1 VKTLYVAVLMG
12 IFLVDL
18 GLGLFAIFLNK
29 ASPFPP
35 GIVLLVFSVMFIAG
49 MVFFEKYGLN
59 TLSSIIVGALAG
71 FSLCFL
77 VVLFVGGLQFT
88 LGGGIS
94 IIGWNQV
101 LSAVAVSMIISIIML
116 RVLPYK
122 LQKYFQ

>member
-1 VKTLYVAVLMG
+1 MKTLSVAVLMG
-12 IFLVDL
+12 IFLVDM

-29 ASPFPP
+29 ESPFPP
-35 GIVLLVFSVMFIAG
+35 AIVLLVFSVMFIAG
-49 MVFFEKYGLN
+49 MVFFEKHGLN
-59 TLSSIIVGALAG
+59 TLNSIIGGALAG
-71 FSLCFL
+71 FGLCFV

-101 LSAVAVSMIISIIML
+101 ISAVAVSMITSIIML
-116 RVLPYK
+116 KVLSYK

>member
-1 VKTLYVAVLMG
+1 MKTLSVAVLMG
-12 IFLVDL
+12 IFLVDM

-35 GIVLLVFSVMFIAG
+35 AIVLLVFSVMFITG
-49 MVFFEKYGLN
+49 MVFFEKHGLD
-59 TLSSIIVGALAG
+59 TLNSIVGGALAG
-71 FSLCFL
+71 FGLCFM

-101 LSAVAVSMIISIIML
+101 ISAVAVSMITSIIML
-116 RVLPYK
+116 KVLPYK
-122 LQKYFQ
+122 FQKYFQ

>member
-1 VKTLYVAVLMG
+1 MKTLSVAVLMG
-12 IFLVDL
+12 IFLVDM

-35 GIVLLVFSVMFIAG
+35 AIVLLVFSVMFIAG
-49 MVFFEKYGLN
+49 MVFFEKHGLN
-59 TLSSIIVGALAG
+59 TLNSIIGGALAG
-71 FSLCFL
+71 FGLCFV

-101 LSAVAVSMIISIIML
+101 ISAVAVSMITSIIIL
-116 RVLPYK
+116 KVLSYK